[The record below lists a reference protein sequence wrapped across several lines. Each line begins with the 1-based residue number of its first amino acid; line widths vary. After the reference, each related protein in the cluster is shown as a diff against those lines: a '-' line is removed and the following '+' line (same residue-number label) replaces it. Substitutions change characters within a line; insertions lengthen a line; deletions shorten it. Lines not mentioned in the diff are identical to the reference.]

1 MTMAFNPK
9 STTVLITGA
18 SSGIG
23 YATALYLAEKGY
35 TVIGTS
41 RSAERLE
48 MLSNEIAERG
58 LPVHPIVLD
67 INSDDAVREV
77 LPRLIEEHAGIDVLV
92 NNAGYGLWGPGGS
105 LSIDELRTQFET
117 NFFAPFK
124 LTKLVLPGMIERR
137 HGTIVNISS
146 VLGQIGTP
154 FNGAY
159 VSTKFALEG
168 LSEAMRTELWPFGV
182 RVTVVEPGLYATE
195 FQQNQLR
202 ADEANLP
209 DSPYREYIDKYNNRH
224 GSFDRLSK
232 DPIAVSKVIHK
243 IIRSKRPRFRY
254 AVGAESHLGILGKRY
269 LPQRLFQFMLSRATL
284 R

>member
-1 MTMAFNPK
+1 MTMAFDPK

-23 YATALYLAEKGY
+23 YVSALYLAERGY

-41 RSAERLE
+41 RSVDRLQK
-48 MLSNEIAERG
+48 LSDAAMGRG
-58 LPVHPIVLD
+58 LPVHSVVVD
-67 INSDDAVREV
+67 INSDEAVQEV
-77 LPRLIEEHAGIDVLV
+77 VPRLIEEHQGIDVLV

-105 LSIDELRTQFET
+105 LSVDELRTQFET

-124 LTKLVLPGMIERR
+124 LSKLVLPGMIERQ
-137 HGTIVNISS
+137 HGTIVNVSS
-146 VLGQIGTP
+146 VVGQIGTP

-195 FQQNQLR
+195 FQQNQVR
-202 ADEANLP
+202 AEEANLP
-209 DSPYREYIDKYNNRH
+209 DSPYREYIDKYNERH
-224 GSFDRLSK
+224 GTFDRLSK
-232 DPIAVSKVIHK
+232 DPIAVAKVIHK

-254 AVGAESHLGILGKRY
+254 AVGAESHFGILGKRY
-269 LPQRLFQFMLSRATL
+269 LPERLFQFMLSRATL

>member
-1 MTMAFNPK
+1 MTSEHRK
-9 STTVLITGA
+9 TTVLITGA

-23 YATALYLAEKGY
+23 YVTALHLAEKGY

-41 RSAERLE
+41 RSTERLQK
-48 MLSNEIAERG
+48 LTDTVTQRG
-58 LPVHPIVLD
+58 LPVHPVVLD
-67 INSDDAVREV
+67 INSDDAVQEV
-77 LPRLIEEHAGIDVLV
+77 VPQLIEEHGGIDVLV

-105 LSIDELRTQFET
+105 LSIDEIRTQFET

-124 LTKLVLPGMIERR
+124 LTKLVVPGMIEQRR
-137 HGTIVNISS
+137 GTVVNVSS
-146 VLGQIGTP
+146 VVGQVGTP

-182 RVTVVEPGLYATE
+182 RVTVVEPGLYDTE
-195 FQQNQLR
+195 FQRNQVR
-202 ADEANLP
+202 AVEATLP
-209 DSPYREYIDKYNNRH
+209 DSPYREYIDKYNERH
-224 GSFDRLSK
+224 GTYDRLSK
-232 DPIAVSKVIHK
+232 DPIAVAKVIHK

-254 AVGAESHLGILGKRY
+254 AVGAEAHLGILGKRY
-269 LPQRLFQFMLSRATL
+269 IPERLFQYMLSKATL